1 MQFELTRDVADSS
14 MIRAVCQVAGTS
26 ILAFIIHED
35 CLEEITAEFV
45 RQEEKASI
53 FDDDITLEVEL
64 KLRT

>member
-1 MQFELTRDVADSS
+1 MQFELTRDIADSS

-35 CLEEITAEFV
+35 CLGEITTEFV
-45 RQEEKASI
+45 RQEEKVS
-53 FDDDITLEVEL
+53 FLDDDVTLEVEL